1 MKRILFAWLLLGCP
15 ALVWAQ
21 GQPVTITNVQAVDYT
36 HDAALS
42 LGTTSGPVG
51 MCRTSAARPTVAT
64 GDTRA
69 FATWCNLYGA
79 LHVIVTDNNG
89 NPADVATPFFLAS
102 AASTNS
108 TNVKNAAGTLHMVH
122 VTNTTATIYYLRLY
136 NLSAAPTCSS
146 ATGFVRS
153 IPIPAGQPNGYA
165 VFVGETFGTGIGFCY
180 TGGGSSTDNT
190 SAATGSYISLDYR

>member
-1 MKRILFAWLLLGCP
+1 MKRWLLLLGVLLWAAP
-15 ALVWAQ
+15 AFAQ
-21 GQPVTITNVQAVDYT
+21 VPPVRITNIQAVDYL
-36 HDAALS
+36 HDAALT
-42 LGTTSGPVG
+42 LGTTSGPLI

-69 FATWCNLYGA
+69 FAAWCNQYGA
-79 LHVIVTDNNG
+79 IHTILTDNAG
-89 NPADVATPFFLAS
+89 NPADVTTPYFLTS

-122 VTNTTATIYYLRLY
+122 VTNTTATTYYLRLY

-146 ATGFVRS
+146 ATGYVKS
-153 IPIPAGQPNGYA
+153 IPVLGTSANGYA
-165 VFVGETFGTGIGFCY
+165 IVVGETFGTGIGFCL

-190 SAATGSYISLDYR
+190 NAATGVYVALDYR